1 MRKQR
6 EVPLIEISFSEA
18 EIAAL
23 HYERFHHP
31 HPRVQRKMEALYLKS
46 QGLPHWEIAQLL
58 QVSQNTLRSYLK
70 DYQAG
75 GIAGLKVLT
84 FYQPQ
89 SELKPHQATLE
100 AQFRAHPPQSLAQAA
115 AKIEA
120 LTGIRRSRSQVQV
133 FLRGMGM
140 KCRRVGVLPAK
151 ADPEAQEAYRK
162 TSWSLA

>member
-23 HYERFHHP
+23 HYERSHHP

-70 DYQAG
+70 DYQSG

-100 AQFRAHPPQSLAQAA
+100 SYFKAHPPQSLVQAA

-120 LTGIRRSRSQVQV
+120 LTGFGAVAARY
-133 FLRGMGM
+133 
-140 KCRRVGVLPAK
+140 KCFCERWA
-151 ADPEAQEAYRK
+151 
-162 TSWSLA
+162 